1 MLGLIQ
7 YITPSLQLLIGVV
20 IYHEFFGH
28 DQLIGY
34 GAIWAA
40 LAIYSLEGVYRAR
53 GPRLKN

>member
-7 YITPSLQLLIGVV
+7 YITPTLQLLIGVV
-20 IYHEFFGH
+20 IYQEFFGH
-28 DQLIGY
+28 DQLTGY

-53 GPRLKN
+53 AARV